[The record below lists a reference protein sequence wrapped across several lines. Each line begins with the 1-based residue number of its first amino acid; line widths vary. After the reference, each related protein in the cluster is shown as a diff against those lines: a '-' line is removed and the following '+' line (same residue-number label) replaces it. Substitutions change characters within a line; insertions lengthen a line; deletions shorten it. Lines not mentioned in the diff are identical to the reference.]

1 MDGKKREE
9 ETERWRDPDSGQ
21 NEMRVWRQTK
31 TSAAIKREKETDE
44 MKEGESGMNG
54 SDTNRV
60 KDMAA
65 HGWGTEGWGVN

>member
-1 MDGKKREE
+1 MARPRFGP
-9 ETERWRDPDSGQ
+9 ERDASVTA
-21 NEMRVWRQTK
+21 NK
-31 TSAAIKREKETDE
+31 TSAAIKRVKETDE

-65 HGWGTEGWGVN
+65 HG